1 MEAANYERC
10 GKTFVPLLTAYRGL
24 ACALDIL
31 FLRRDAPGRVI
42 QGGDIDNR
50 LKVLFDGLRI
60 PVDCGEIPKSW
71 IPEETETPLFC
82 LLDDDKIITTLNVTT
97 DRLLT
102 PVRDGEAVNDVE
114 LIIKVNAIIT
124 DFDRAPWGFLAV

>member
-10 GKTFVPLLTAYRGL
+10 GKTFIPLLTAHRGL

-60 PVDCGEIPKSW
+60 PVDCGEIPNSW
-71 IPEETETPLFC
+71 IPEENEKPLFC

-97 DRLLT
+97 DRLLS
-102 PVRDGEAVNDVE
+102 PMGDGEAVNDVE
-114 LIIKVNAIIT
+114 LIIKVSAIIT
-124 DFDRAPWGFLAV
+124 DFEKAPWGFLAV